1 MKSLRLI
8 LLTLILFL
16 TLYCGVSSCQEA
28 DSYSSK
34 TAQTDTLRTVAK
46 ALSSGVRYM
55 ELYEFQLQTTRYYDS
70 MYNACINQPAKTI
83 QVIETKPNW
92 LVTGIVTVLTLLA
105 NWTIY
110 LVVTK

>member
-1 MKSLRLI
+1 
-8 LLTLILFL
+8 
-16 TLYCGVSSCQEA
+16 
-28 DSYSSK
+28 
-34 TAQTDTLRTVAK
+34 
-46 ALSSGVRYM
+46 M
-55 ELYEFQLQTTRYYDS
+55 ELYELQLQTTRYYDS

-110 LVVTK
+110 LAVTK